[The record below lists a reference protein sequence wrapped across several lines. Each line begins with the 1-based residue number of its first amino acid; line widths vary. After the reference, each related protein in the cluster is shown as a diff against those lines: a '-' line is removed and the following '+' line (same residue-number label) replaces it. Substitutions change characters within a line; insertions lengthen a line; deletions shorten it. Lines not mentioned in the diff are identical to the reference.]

1 MFSGARGNQIC
12 YVYHVK
18 NCGNGF
24 EYVWENEICKK
35 DSSRGKNERK
45 TVVSIWDVVRKYNH
59 KCNLSLMSRVEKII
73 ISNHFFVK
81 NLFDSIYKN
90 IIIGQT

>member
-1 MFSGARGNQIC
+1 MALAGIRSATSITWKTAGTASSTSGRTRSVKKIHQEART
-12 YVYHVK
+12 
-18 NCGNGF
+18 
-24 EYVWENEICKK
+24 
-35 DSSRGKNERK
+35 ERK

-81 NLFDSIYKN
+81 NLFDNIYKN

>member
-35 DSSRGKNERK
+35 DSSRGKNRK
-45 TVVSIWDVVRKYNH
+45 KNSGEYMG
-59 KCNLSLMSRVEKII
+59 CSEKIQ
-73 ISNHFFVK
+73 S
-81 NLFDSIYKN
+81 
-90 IIIGQT
+90 